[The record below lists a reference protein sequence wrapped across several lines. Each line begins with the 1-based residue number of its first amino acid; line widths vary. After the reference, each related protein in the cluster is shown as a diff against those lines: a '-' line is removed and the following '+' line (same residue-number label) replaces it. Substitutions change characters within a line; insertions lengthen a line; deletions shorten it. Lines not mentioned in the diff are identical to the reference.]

1 MKYYF
6 HYCNRG
12 LKADLIFA
20 NEREF
25 ISGMNRIGVCYL
37 YCREKGLPVQI
48 LAFCLLSNH
57 FHFVLYGT
65 EEATELFINHYVL
78 LTGKW
83 IQTHRGEKLHG
94 KLELGHWPAKSAEAV
109 RNKVVYTL
117 RQTLEAGIQ
126 LTPQGYPWC
135 SARLMFFNHDCIL
148 KGRETISTYSGR
160 EVLKVF
166 NTRMTLPD
174 DWIVVSDGLIW
185 PGCYTDV
192 KNAQNLFS
200 GVKDF
205 MFCLNNGNIDKAV
218 NAEMILERPS
228 IPDLELRNRAIALVK
243 GLFSKAGIG
252 SCSADER
259 IQIAELLR
267 NELHCGYKQ
276 LARIVMMEEKELRR

>member
-6 HYCNRG
+6 HYCSRG
-12 LKADLIFA
+12 LKTDLIFA
-20 NEREF
+20 DEREF
-25 ISGMNRIGVCYL
+25 IAGMNRIGVCYL
-37 YCREKGLPVQI
+37 YCLEKGMPVQI

-94 KLELGHWPAKSAEAV
+94 KLELGHWPAKSSEAV

-117 RQTLEAGIQ
+117 RQTMEAGIQ

-135 SARLMFFNHDCIL
+135 SARLMFFNLEGLL
-148 KGRETISTYSGR
+148 KGQDTISKYSGR
-160 EVLKVF
+160 EALKAF
-166 NTRMTLPD
+166 NTRMTLPQ

-192 KNAQNLFS
+192 KDAQNLFS

-243 GLFSKAGIG
+243 GLFGKAGIG
-252 SCSADER
+252 SCSAEER
-259 IQIAELLR
+259 IQLSGLLR
-267 NELHCGYKQ
+267 KELQCGYKQ